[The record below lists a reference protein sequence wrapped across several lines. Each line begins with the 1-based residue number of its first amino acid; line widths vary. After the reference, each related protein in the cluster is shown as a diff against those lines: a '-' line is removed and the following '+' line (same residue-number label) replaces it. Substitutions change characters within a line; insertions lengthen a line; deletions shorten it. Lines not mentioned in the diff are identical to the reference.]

1 MNTNFGLIGKKLG
14 NTQLFLE
21 DGTVARVTAV
31 QVGGCRVIG
40 KRTEEKDGY
49 SALVLGFG
57 TRREK
62 NVTKPVRG
70 MFDKIKQPPAEV
82 VKEFR
87 LSKEE
92 SGKFKIGQA
101 LNPSEYFQP
110 GQKVDVSGRS
120 KGRGYAGVMRRWG
133 MAGVGTITH
142 GAHEVKRHGG
152 SIGCNM
158 TPGRTLKGR
167 KMAGQLGNKN
177 RTSLNLEVVRVAD
190 DSGII
195 LIKGAVPGARN
206 GIVTVRGTVKTPAG
220 PKS

>member
-1 MNTNFGLIGKKLG
+1 MNTNLGLIGKKLG

-31 QVGGCRVIG
+31 QVGECRVIG
-40 KRTEEKDGY
+40 KRTPEKDGY

-62 NVTKPVRG
+62 SVTKPVQG
-70 MFDKIKQPPAEV
+70 IFDKIRQKPAEV
-82 VKEFR
+82 IKEFR
-87 LSKEE
+87 LPRGTSDQYKV
-92 SGKFKIGQA
+92 GQA
-101 LNPSEYFQP
+101 LKPSQCFQP
-110 GQKVDVSGRS
+110 GQKVDVSGQS
-120 KGRGYAGVMRRWG
+120 KGRGYAGVMRRWN

-158 TPGRTLKGR
+158 TPGRTLPNK
-167 KMAGQLGNKN
+167 KMAGQLGNK
-177 RTSLNLEVVRVAD
+177 RVTSLNLEVVNVAD

-195 LIKGAVPGARN
+195 LIKGSVPGARN
-206 GIVTVRGTVKTPAG
+206 SIVTVRGSVKGSVRAI
-220 PKS
+220 

>member
-1 MNTNFGLIGKKLG
+1 MNTNVGLIGKKLG

-31 QVGGCRVIG
+31 QVGGCRVVG

-49 SALVLGFG
+49 SALVLGYG

-62 NVTKPVRG
+62 KVTKPVKG
-70 MFDKIKQPPAEV
+70 MFEKIGQPPAEII
-82 VKEFR
+82 KEFR
-87 LSKEE
+87 LSQEE
-92 SGKFKIGQA
+92 SGKYKIGQT
-101 LNPSEYFQP
+101 LKPSEYFQP
-110 GQKVDVSGRS
+110 GQKVDVTGRS
-120 KGRGYAGVMRRWG
+120 KGRGFAGVVKRWG
-133 MAGVGTITH
+133 MAGVGTVTH

-158 TPGRTLKGR
+158 TPGRTFKGR
-167 KMAGQLGNKN
+167 KMAGQMGNK
-177 RTSLNLEVVRVAD
+177 RSTSLNLQVVRVAD

-206 GIVTVRGTVKTPAG
+206 GIVTVRGTVKTPA
-220 PKS
+220 PKR